1 MGSVIVAHGPSCPKA
16 CGIFPDQGSNLCPLT
31 GRRILSHQTA
41 RKVPLFFL
49 MSLFFLTKWPSFCP
63 PPPGRAVGE
72 KELRRGFVYV
82 ILHQSLSAEV
92 CRKEASSRIA
102 GRGGSE
108 EEGAGRWKKK
118 KEGAKRRE
126 ARREAPPSGMWVL
139 EGILMTPQGM
149 EGMFALSYPNNSV
162 RDLMPLEGTTWT
174 CPVDGLKPLSLRSP
188 LALKMEPGLP
198 EALPVPG
205 WPSLRLLP

>member
-1 MGSVIVAHGPSCPKA
+1 MQV
-16 CGIFPDQGSNLCPLT
+16 
-31 GRRILSHQTA
+31 
-41 RKVPLFFL
+41 
-49 MSLFFLTKWPSFCP
+49 
-63 PPPGRAVGE
+63 
-72 KELRRGFVYV
+72 
-82 ILHQSLSAEV
+82 
-92 CRKEASSRIA
+92 
-102 GRGGSE
+102 
-108 EEGAGRWKKK
+108 EEGVKKRERGDGKKK

-188 LALKMEPGLP
+188 LALRMEPGLP